1 MAAAETAPKIAA
13 DTANTAKATAEK
25 VKATTEQYTA
35 AGTQAFKDNVEKSL
49 AGLNDLNAHSKKNL
63 EAMVASATAATK
75 GAETLGAQAMSFSKT
90 SFERNVEAAKA
101 LSSVRSLQE
110 AVELQTA
117 FAKSAM
123 ETYMAELNRATETV
137 SATVKDSLR
146 PLNERATAMME
157 TFQAAR

>member
-1 MAAAETAPKIAA
+1 MSATTETVKAASEKM
-13 DTANTAKATAEK
+13 KATA
-25 VKATTEQYTA
+25 EQYTA
-35 AGTQAFKDNVEKSL
+35 AGTQAFKDNIEKSL
-49 AGLNDLNAHSKKNL
+49 AGLNELNAHSKKNL

-75 GAETLGAQAMSFSKT
+75 GAEALGAQVMTFSKT
-90 SFERNVEAAKA
+90 AMERQVEAAKA
-101 LSSVRSLQE
+101 LTGARSVQE

-123 ETYMAELNRATETV
+123 ETYMAELNRAAETV

-157 TFQAAR
+157 TFQAVR

>member
-1 MAAAETAPKIAA
+1 MADAAETMTAA
-13 DTANTAKATAEK
+13 STKMKATA
-25 VKATTEQYTA
+25 EQYTA
-35 AGTQAFKDNVEKSL
+35 AGAQAFKDNVEKSL
-49 AGLNDLNAHSKKNL
+49 ANLNELNAHSKKNL

-75 GAETLGAQAMSFSKT
+75 GAESLGAQVMAFSKAAM
-90 SFERNVEAAKA
+90 ERQVEAAKA
-101 LSSVRSLQE
+101 LTSARSVQE

-117 FAKSAM
+117 YAKSAM

-137 SATVKDSLR
+137 SATMKDSLR

>member
-1 MAAAETAPKIAA
+1 MAAAETVKS
-13 DTANTAKATAEK
+13 ATDKLKVSAEH
-25 VKATTEQYTA
+25 YTA
-35 AGTQAFKDNVEKSL
+35 AGAQAFKDNVEKSL
-49 AGLNDLNAHSKKNL
+49 ANLNELNAHSKKNL

-75 GAETLGAQAMSFSKT
+75 GAESLGAQAMAFSKAAM
-90 SFERNVEAAKA
+90 ERQVEAAKA
-101 LSSVRSLQE
+101 LTSARSVQE

-117 FAKSAM
+117 FAKSAL

-137 SATVKDSLR
+137 SSTVKDSLR